1 MLMVEIKVA
10 DNGPLRVS
18 GEFMLMDGEGN
29 RLETKDQVSLCRC
42 GLSDNKPFC
51 NGAHKGNFES
61 TVRA

>member
-1 MLMVEIKVA
+1 MAEIRVA

-18 GEFMLMDGEGN
+18 GDFTLMDGEGKPF
-29 RLETKDQVSLCRC
+29 EKKEQVSLCRC

-61 TVRA
+61 SVRA

>member
-1 MLMVEIKVA
+1 MVEIKVA

-18 GEFMLMDGEGN
+18 GEFILMDGEGS

>member
-1 MLMVEIKVA
+1 MVEIKVA

>member
-1 MLMVEIKVA
+1 MVEIKVA

-18 GEFMLMDGEGN
+18 GEFILMDGEGN